1 VTAGRETRGTIQALN
16 TNVGRIVAVTELI
29 SDIAAKTNLL
39 ALNATIEAA
48 RAGEAGRGFAVVA
61 GEVKS
66 LANQTAR
73 STAEI
78 SRHITEVREATKT
91 AVAAVQRIEQTIEE
105 MHHISGL
112 VASAVEKE
120 AAATTGI
127 AFNIVETTN
136 AANNMNQVV
145 TEVSDEA
152 GKTEQYAHSVR
163 ENAAGL
169 EVAVAD
175 LRHVIIRVVRTSTT
189 EADRRS
195 EERFTV
201 DRPCRLHV
209 AKQTHQARLLDFS
222 TTGAHVRDAPHLQ
235 PGTQGT
241 VSLDGVSAPVPFVVR
256 SFDDHG
262 ALHVR
267 FEMDDAVRAQVDAL
281 IRRLPNRVAA

>member
-1 VTAGRETRGTIQALN
+1 M
-16 TNVGRIVAVTELI
+16 NVGRIVSVTELI

-78 SRHITEVREATKT
+78 NGHISEVREATKS
-91 AVAAVQRIEQTIEE
+91 AVAAVQRIERTIEE
-105 MHHISGL
+105 MHNISGL

-127 AFNIVETTN
+127 AFNVVETTN
-136 AANNMNQVV
+136 AAHNMSQVV

-152 GKTEQYAHSVR
+152 GKTEQYARSVR

-189 EADRRS
+189 DADRRG
-195 EERFTV
+195 EERYPV
-201 DRPCRLHV
+201 DQPCRLHV
-209 AKQTHQARLLDFS
+209 ANQTHQARLVDLS
-222 TTGAHVRDAPHLQ
+222 ATGAHVRGAPRLQ
-235 PGTQGT
+235 PGAEGT
-241 VSLDGVSAPVPFVVR
+241 VSLDGVSAPVAFVVR
-256 SFDDHG
+256 GVDDNG
-262 ALHVR
+262 AVHVN
-267 FEMDDAVRAQVDAL
+267 FEADDAVRAQLDAL
-281 IRRLPNRVAA
+281 IPRLRNRRAA